1 MFGPDG
7 RINVPPIK
15 QRETDMNAIKILTV
29 LTLTIALSLP
39 AVMLA
44 DEQATPDKPSISATQ
59 TVKIVTVV
67 EAIDYATRMVTLK
80 GPQGNLETIK
90 AEKTPN
96 LEEVEVG
103 DQVNVEY
110 VRNLTIEVMEN
121 DGTQPGQGV
130 MTATAVNKA
139 DEAPGGMEMVSTITT
154 ATVKEINLEDNT
166 FKLNM
171 PGGVVEQFAARDPE
185 KLKRAAVGDLVVIT
199 TTEAIAAY
207 LAEVPA
213 E

>member
-1 MFGPDG
+1 
-7 RINVPPIK
+7 
-15 QRETDMNAIKILTV
+15 MNAKK
-29 LTLTIALSLP
+29 TLSVITLAIALSLP
-39 AVMLA
+39 AALLGGEA
-44 DEQATPDKPSISATQ
+44 ATPAKPSISATQ

-67 EAIDYATRMVTLK
+67 EAIDYESKLVTLK
-80 GPQGNLETIK
+80 GPQGNLQTVK
-90 AEKTPN
+90 AERTPN

-110 VRNLTIEVMEN
+110 IQNLTIEVMEN
-121 DGTQPGQGV
+121 DGAQPGQGV
-130 MTATAVNKA
+130 MTATAVNKP
-139 DEAPGGMEMVSTITT
+139 DEAPGVMEMVTTITT
-154 ATVKEINLEDNT
+154 ATVQEINLEENT

-185 KLKRAAVGDLVVIT
+185 NLKRAAVGDLVVIT
-199 TTEAIAAY
+199 TTEAVAAY